1 MKILFIQESDWFE
14 RNPIIQ
20 HHLLEIMSLRGHEVR
35 VIDFELLWSKHKYE
49 LFSKRKLF
57 ENGAR
62 MNKNAKILVIRPAIL
77 KIPLLDYVSVLFSH
91 KKEIKKQL
99 QEWSP
104 DVIVGDAVLNSYWG
118 AKAAQRANI
127 PFIYYWFELMH
138 LLIPIKPLIF
148 IGKLVEKASLKR
160 TDKVLATSESL
171 KNAISEMGYPVEK
184 IQVLEVGVE
193 FARYDLNDSGDFLRD
208 QYNLTKDDLVL
219 LFMGWLYKFSGL
231 KEVCIELSKL
241 DNNHIKLIIVGEG
254 DAYQELKNIIVQ
266 YNLKDKV
273 ILAGQKP
280 YNEMPQYLAAANVC
294 LLPAYNNETMRD
306 IVPGKV
312 YEYMAAGKPV
322 ISTELPG
329 MINKFGTDNGIVFVK
344 TPEDTI
350 EKAVELFET
359 GQFKDLGSKARKYIE
374 TYSWD
379 NIANDFEKILLQSVA
394 DKANRHN

>member
-1 MKILFIQESDWFE
+1 
-14 RNPIIQ
+14 
-20 HHLLEIMSLRGHEVR
+20 
-35 VIDFELLWSKHKYE
+35 
-49 LFSKRKLF
+49 
-57 ENGAR
+57 
-62 MNKNAKILVIRPAIL
+62 
-77 KIPLLDYVSVLFSH
+77 
-91 KKEIKKQL
+91 
-99 QEWSP
+99 
-104 DVIVGDAVLNSYWG
+104 
-118 AKAAQRANI
+118 
-127 PFIYYWFELMH
+127 
-138 LLIPIKPLIF
+138 LIF

-171 KNAISEMGYPVEK
+171 KNAISEMGYPIEK

-280 YNEMPQYLAAANVC
+280 YNEMPQYLATADVC

-306 IVPGKV
+306 IIPGKV

>member
-1 MKILFIQESDWFE
+1 
-14 RNPIIQ
+14 
-20 HHLLEIMSLRGHEVR
+20 
-35 VIDFELLWSKHKYE
+35 
-49 LFSKRKLF
+49 
-57 ENGAR
+57 

-171 KNAISEMGYPVEK
+171 KNAISEMGYPIEK

-241 DNNHIKLIIVGEG
+241 DNNNIKLIIVGEG
-254 DAYQELKNIIVQ
+254 DAYQELKNIIIQ

-350 EKAVELFET
+350 GKAVELFET
-359 GQFKDLGSKARKYIE
+359 GQFKDLGFKARKYIE